1 MSYYFPTPDEFGRR
15 SIFGDIQITTCAGDN
30 MQFSIADIPARG
42 VVTTHSHPNEQM
54 GIVISGTL
62 AFTIGGETKTMKPGE
77 VYRIPGGVEHSVKA
91 FEEPVR
97 MLDVFYP
104 IRDEYRATEKRTKS

>member
-42 VVTTHSHPNEQM
+42 IVQTHNHPNEQM
-54 GIVISGTL
+54 GLVIHGSCD
-62 AFTIGGETKTMKPGE
+62 FTIGSETKTMKPGD
-77 VYRIPGGVEHSVKA
+77 VYRIPGGVSHSVTA
-91 FEEPVR
+91 HDAPVR